1 MRVLVCLRVQACG
14 CVILGVSYIV
24 IAPSVG
30 AFPGKDLLFMSTVLV
45 SPGDVVFTSVGV
57 LHVQSVVQTVVME
70 RSREVVSFAL
80 SGVNGRGAVHS
91 NIPVTEGMVPLAVD
105 VSESEALVWFDRER
119 RLRRLGDAVFSP
131 GDGFEVLGRLMP
143 GRVGLSLCDREP
155 VDTVLGYLQEA
166 EACLVDAQA
175 WVAEKR
181 AECLRAFEGFHAG
194 WLKSQNRSWVE
205 PDFDEYS
212 KYRKWCDVKLVVGGI
227 YQFKREYKY
236 GYFKVI
242 DNKLKTGI
250 VLYGGSSGVSDRE
263 GVIYDTDRGCVYLR
277 IRVGDD
283 DLWVADNT
291 VKLLP
296 VSSFEDIDS
305 YREWSKYEG
314 VSIPDALRDIF
325 LDMFAAGEGKPK
337 CLPARDELWRGDWM
351 GDYGKCCGRL
361 LDVTANMLFDIEKSL
376 GYVRWLREQLVGF
389 YRDELGFSI

>member
-1 MRVLVCLRVQACG
+1 
-14 CVILGVSYIV
+14 
-24 IAPSVG
+24 
-30 AFPGKDLLFMSTVLV
+30 MSTVLV
-45 SPGDVVFTSVGV
+45 SPGDVVSTSVGV

-70 RSREVVSFAL
+70 RSREDVSFAL
-80 SGVNGRGAVHS
+80 SGVDGRGVVHS
-91 NIPVTEGMVPLAVD
+91 NIPVPDGVVPLAVD

-119 RLRRLGDAVFSP
+119 RLRRLSAAVFSP
-131 GDGFEVLGRLMP
+131 GEGFEVLGRLMP
-143 GRVGLSLCDREP
+143 GRVALSLRDRES
-155 VDTVLGYLQEA
+155 VGTVLGYLQEA
-166 EACLVDAQA
+166 EASLVEASA

-181 AECLRAFEGFHAG
+181 MECLRAFEDFHAG
-194 WLKSQNRSWVE
+194 WLKYQGWSWPE
-205 PDFDEYS
+205 PVSDGYRE
-212 KYRKWCDVKLVVGGI
+212 YRKWCDVKLVVGGI
-227 YQFKREYKY
+227 YQFEREYKY

-250 VLYGGSSGVSDRE
+250 VLYGGSGVSDRR

-277 IRVGDD
+277 IRVGGD

-296 VSSFEDIDS
+296 ISSFEDIDS

-337 CLPARDELWRGDWM
+337 CLPARDELWHGEWT

>member
-1 MRVLVCLRVQACG
+1 MCACVCLRVLACG

-30 AFPGKDLLFMSTVLV
+30 AFPGKVFVMSV
-45 SPGDVVFTSVGV
+45 SPGDVVSTSVGV

-70 RSREVVSFAL
+70 RSREDVSFAL

-91 NIPVTEGMVPLAVD
+91 NIPIGEGMVPLAVD

-143 GRVGLSLCDREP
+143 GRVALSLSDREP
-155 VDTVLGYLQEA
+155 VDTVLGYLKA
-166 EACLVDAQA
+166 ADDDLVAA
-175 WVAEKR
+175 HRWIKKKR
-181 AECLRAFEGFHAG
+181 MECLRAFEDFQAG
-194 WLKSQNRSWVE
+194 WLKSQDRSWVE

-212 KYRKWCDVKLVVGGI
+212 EYRKWCDVKLVVGGI
-227 YQFKREYKY
+227 YQFEREYKY

-242 DNKLKTGI
+242 DNKLKAGI
-250 VLYGGSSGVSDRE
+250 VLYGGSSGVSNRE

-296 VSSFEDIDS
+296 ISSFEDIDS

-389 YRDELGFSI
+389 YRELGFSV

>member
-1 MRVLVCLRVQACG
+1 MYCCG

-30 AFPGKDLLFMSTVLV
+30 AFPGKVFVMSV
-45 SPGDVVFTSVGV
+45 SPGDVVSTSVGV
-57 LHVQSVVQTVVME
+57 LHVQSVVRTVVME

-80 SGVNGRGAVHS
+80 SGVDGRGWVHS
-91 NIPVTEGMVPLAVD
+91 NMPIGEGMVPLAVD

-119 RLRRLGDAVFSP
+119 HLRRLGDAVFSP
-131 GDGFEVLGRLMP
+131 GEGLGVLGRLMP
-143 GRVGLSLCDREP
+143 ERVALSLSDRES
-155 VDTVLGYLQEA
+155 VDTVLGYLKDA
-166 EACLVDAQA
+166 DDDLVAGYR
-175 WVAEKR
+175 WVKKKR
-181 AECLRAFEGFHAG
+181 MECLRAFEGFHAG
-194 WLKSQNRSWVE
+194 WLKYRDRSWVE

-212 KYRKWCDVKLVVGGI
+212 EYRKWCGVKLVVGGI
-227 YQFKREYKY
+227 YQFEREYKY

-242 DNKLKTGI
+242 DNKLKTGV
-250 VLYGGSSGVSDRE
+250 VLYGGSGVSDRK

-277 IRVGDD
+277 IAVGDD

-296 VSSFEDIDS
+296 ISSFEDIDS

-314 VSIPDALRDIF
+314 VSLPDALRDIF
-325 LDMFAAGEGKPK
+325 LDTFAAGDGKPK
-337 CLPARDELWRGDWM
+337 CLPTRDELWRGDWT
-351 GDYGKCCGRL
+351 GDYGKCRGRM

-389 YRDELGFSI
+389 YRDELGFDM